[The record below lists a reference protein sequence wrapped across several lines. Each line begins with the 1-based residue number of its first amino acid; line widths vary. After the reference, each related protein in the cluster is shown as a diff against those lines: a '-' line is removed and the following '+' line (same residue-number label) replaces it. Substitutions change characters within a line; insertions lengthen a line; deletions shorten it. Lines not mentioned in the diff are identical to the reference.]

1 MDGDSNVYDETP
13 LQYWLG
19 RAVWLNVYNKLQ
31 CVLEKGIGPALKFAG
46 KDGGIALTTI
56 ELANLDDEENELDD
70 TV

>member
-1 MDGDSNVYDETP
+1 MNNNAFTP
-13 LQYWLG
+13 HDHQ
-19 RAVWLNVYNKLQ
+19 
-31 CVLEKGIGPALKFAG
+31 LEKSIGPALKFAD